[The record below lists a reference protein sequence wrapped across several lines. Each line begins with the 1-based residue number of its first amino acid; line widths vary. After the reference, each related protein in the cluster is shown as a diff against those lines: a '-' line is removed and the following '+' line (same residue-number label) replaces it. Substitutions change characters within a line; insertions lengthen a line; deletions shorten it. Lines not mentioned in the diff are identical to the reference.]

1 MITAEL
7 SVAIA
12 FVIFVVLVAWKGTK
26 RITAG
31 LDQRADAIRKQLD
44 ETQNLREEA
53 QAALASY
60 QRQQRDAL
68 VEATEI
74 VAQAKVDAERLKTQ
88 AEVVLTATLK
98 RREEQAVERIAQAEA
113 TALKDVRDQA
123 IDLAIGVATKLI
135 EDKMTKKVQNDLV
148 KDASDDLMKKFHH
161 YITYKKSLFKINC
174 D

>member
-1 MITAEL
+1 MTITPDI

-26 RITAG
+26 KLTAG

-68 VEATEI
+68 AEADEI
-74 VAQAKVDAERLKTQ
+74 VAQAKADAERMKVQ
-88 AEVVLTATLK
+88 AENALTATIK

-113 TALKDVRDQA
+113 TAIKDVRDQA
-123 IDLAIGVATKLI
+123 IELAIGVATKI
-135 EDKMTKKVQNDLV
+135 ITEKMTKTVQNELV
-148 KDASDDLMKKFHH
+148 KDASEDLLKKFQH
-161 YITYKKSLFKINC
+161 
-174 D
+174 

>member
-1 MITAEL
+1 MTITPDI

-12 FVIFVVLVAWKGTK
+12 FVIFIVLVAWKGTK
-26 RITAG
+26 KLTAG

-68 VEATEI
+68 AEADEI
-74 VAQAKVDAERLKTQ
+74 VAQAKVDAERLKVQ
-88 AEVVLTATLK
+88 AETVLTATIK

-113 TALKDVRDQA
+113 TAIKDVRDQA
-123 IDLAIGVATKLI
+123 IELAIGVATKI
-135 EDKMTKKVQNDLV
+135 ITEKMTKTVQNELV
-148 KDASDDLMKKFHH
+148 KDASEDLLKKFQH
-161 YITYKKSLFKINC
+161 
-174 D
+174 

>member
-1 MITAEL
+1 MTITPDI

-12 FVIFVVLVAWKGTK
+12 FVIFIVLVVWKGTK
-26 RITAG
+26 KLTAG

-68 VEATEI
+68 AEADEI
-74 VAQAKVDAERLKTQ
+74 VAQAKVDAERLKVQ
-88 AEVVLTATLK
+88 AENVLTATIK

-113 TALKDVRDQA
+113 TAIKDVRDQA
-123 IDLAIGVATKLI
+123 IELAIGVATKI
-135 EDKMTKKVQNDLV
+135 ITEKMTKTVQNELV
-148 KDASDDLMKKFHH
+148 KDASEDLIKKFQH
-161 YITYKKSLFKINC
+161 
-174 D
+174 

>member
-1 MITAEL
+1 MTITPDI

-26 RITAG
+26 KLTAG

-68 VEATEI
+68 AEADEI
-74 VAQAKVDAERLKTQ
+74 VAQAKADDERLKVQ
-88 AEVVLTATLK
+88 ADNFLTATIK

-113 TALKDVRDQA
+113 TAIKDVRDQA
-123 IDLAIGVATKLI
+123 IELAIGVATKI
-135 EDKMTKKVQNDLV
+135 ITEKMTKTVQNELV
-148 KDASDDLMKKFHH
+148 KDASEDL
-161 YITYKKSLFKINC
+161 ILSLIHI
-174 D
+174 

>member
-1 MITAEL
+1 MTITPDI

-26 RITAG
+26 KLTAG

-68 VEATEI
+68 AEADEI
-74 VAQAKVDAERLKTQ
+74 VAQAKADAERLKVQ
-88 AEVVLTATLK
+88 AENVLTATIK

-113 TALKDVRDQA
+113 TAIKDVRDQA
-123 IDLAIGVATKLI
+123 IELAIGVATKMI
-135 EDKMTKKVQNDLV
+135 TEKMTKTVQNELV
-148 KDASDDLMKKFHH
+148 KDASEDLIKKFQH
-161 YITYKKSLFKINC
+161 
-174 D
+174 

>member
-1 MITAEL
+1 MTITPDI

-26 RITAG
+26 KLTAG

-68 VEATEI
+68 AEADEI
-74 VAQAKVDAERLKTQ
+74 VAQAKADAERLKVQ
-88 AEVVLTATLK
+88 AENVLTATIK

-113 TALKDVRDQA
+113 TAIKDVRDQA
-123 IDLAIGVATKLI
+123 IELAIGVATKI
-135 EDKMTKKVQNDLV
+135 ITEKMTKTVQNELV
-148 KDASDDLMKKFHH
+148 KDASEDLMKKLQH
-161 YITYKKSLFKINC
+161 
-174 D
+174 

>member
-1 MITAEL
+1 MTITPDI

-26 RITAG
+26 KLTAG

-68 VEATEI
+68 AEADEI
-74 VAQAKVDAERLKTQ
+74 VAQAKADAERLKVQ
-88 AEVVLTATLK
+88 AENVLTATIK

-113 TALKDVRDQA
+113 TAIKDVRDQA
-123 IDLAIGVATKLI
+123 IELAIGVATKI
-135 EDKMTKKVQNDLV
+135 ITEKMTKTVQNDLV
-148 KDASDDLMKKFHH
+148 EDASEDLMKKFQH
-161 YITYKKSLFKINC
+161 
-174 D
+174 

>member
-1 MITAEL
+1 MTITPDI

-26 RITAG
+26 KLTAG

-68 VEATEI
+68 VEADEI
-74 VAQAKVDAERLKTQ
+74 VAQAKADAERMKVQ
-88 AEVVLTATLK
+88 AENVLTATIK

-113 TALKDVRDQA
+113 TAIKDVRDQTIA
-123 IDLAIGVATKLI
+123 LAIGVATKI
-135 EDKMTKKVQNDLV
+135 ITEKMTKTVQNELV
-148 KDASDDLMKKFHH
+148 KDASEDLMIKFQH
-161 YITYKKSLFKINC
+161 
-174 D
+174 

>member
-1 MITAEL
+1 MTITPDI

-26 RITAG
+26 KLTAG

-68 VEATEI
+68 AEADEI
-74 VAQAKVDAERLKTQ
+74 VAQAKADAERLKVQ
-88 AEVVLTATLK
+88 AENVLTATIK

-113 TALKDVRDQA
+113 TAIKDVRDQA
-123 IDLAIGVATKLI
+123 IELAIGVATKI
-135 EDKMTKKVQNDLV
+135 ITEKMSKTVQNELV
-148 KDASDDLMKKFHH
+148 KDASEDLMKKFQH
-161 YITYKKSLFKINC
+161 
-174 D
+174 

>member
-1 MITAEL
+1 MITADL

-26 RITAG
+26 WITAG
-31 LDQRADAIRKQLD
+31 LDQRAEAIRKQLD

-88 AEVVLTATLK
+88 AEVMLTATLK

-135 EDKMTKKVQNDLV
+135 EEKMTKKVQNDLV

-161 YITYKKSLFKINC
+161 
-174 D
+174 

>member
-1 MITAEL
+1 MTITPDI

-26 RITAG
+26 KLTAG

-68 VEATEI
+68 AEADEI
-74 VAQAKVDAERLKTQ
+74 VAQAKADAERLKVQ
-88 AEVVLTATLK
+88 AENVLTATIK

-113 TALKDVRDQA
+113 TAIKDVRDQA
-123 IDLAIGVATKLI
+123 IELAIGVATKMI
-135 EDKMTKKVQNDLV
+135 SEKMSKTVQNELV
-148 KDASDDLMKKFHH
+148 KDASEDLMKKFQH
-161 YITYKKSLFKINC
+161 
-174 D
+174 

>member
-88 AEVVLTATLK
+88 AEVMLTATLK

-123 IDLAIGVATKLI
+123 IDLAIGVGTKVI
-135 EDKMTKKVQNDLV
+135 EEKMTKKVQNDLV

-161 YITYKKSLFKINC
+161 
-174 D
+174 

>member
-1 MITAEL
+1 MTITPDI

-26 RITAG
+26 KLTAG

-68 VEATEI
+68 AEADEI
-74 VAQAKVDAERLKTQ
+74 VAQAKADAERMKVQ
-88 AEVVLTATLK
+88 AENVLTATIK

-113 TALKDVRDQA
+113 TAIKDVRDQA
-123 IDLAIGVATKLI
+123 IELAIGVATKI
-135 EDKMTKKVQNDLV
+135 ITEKMTKTVQNELV
-148 KDASDDLMKKFHH
+148 KDASEDLMKKFQH
-161 YITYKKSLFKINC
+161 
-174 D
+174 

>member
-1 MITAEL
+1 MNITPDI

-26 RITAG
+26 KLTAG

-68 VEATEI
+68 AEADEI
-74 VAQAKVDAERLKTQ
+74 VAQAKADAERLKVQ
-88 AEVVLTATLK
+88 AENVLTATIK

-113 TALKDVRDQA
+113 TAIKDVRDQA
-123 IDLAIGVATKLI
+123 IELAIGVATKI
-135 EDKMTKKVQNDLV
+135 ITEKMTKTVQNELV
-148 KDASDDLMKKFHH
+148 KDASEDLMKKFQH
-161 YITYKKSLFKINC
+161 
-174 D
+174 

>member
-1 MITAEL
+1 MTITPDI

-26 RITAG
+26 KLTAG
-31 LDQRADAIRKQLD
+31 LDQRAEAIRKQLD

-68 VEATEI
+68 AEADEI
-74 VAQAKVDAERLKTQ
+74 IAQAKVDAERLKVQ
-88 AEVVLTATLK
+88 AETVLTATIK

-113 TALKDVRDQA
+113 TAIKDVRDQA
-123 IDLAIGVATKLI
+123 IELAIGVATKI
-135 EDKMTKKVQNDLV
+135 ITEKMTKTVQNELV
-148 KDASDDLMKKFHH
+148 KDASEDLLKKFQH
-161 YITYKKSLFKINC
+161 
-174 D
+174 

>member
-1 MITAEL
+1 MTITPDI

-12 FVIFVVLVAWKGTK
+12 FVVFVVLVAWKGTK
-26 RITAG
+26 KLTAG

-68 VEATEI
+68 AEADEI
-74 VAQAKVDAERLKTQ
+74 VAQAKADAERMKVQ
-88 AEVVLTATLK
+88 AENVLTATIK

-113 TALKDVRDQA
+113 TAIKDVRDQA
-123 IDLAIGVATKLI
+123 IELAIGVATKI
-135 EDKMTKKVQNDLV
+135 ITEKMTKTVQNELV
-148 KDASDDLMKKFHH
+148 KDASEDLMKKFQH
-161 YITYKKSLFKINC
+161 
-174 D
+174 

>member
-1 MITAEL
+1 MTITPDI

-26 RITAG
+26 KLTAG

-68 VEATEI
+68 AEADEI
-74 VAQAKVDAERLKTQ
+74 VAQAKADAERLKVQ
-88 AEVVLTATLK
+88 AETVLTATIK

-113 TALKDVRDQA
+113 TAIKDVRDQA
-123 IDLAIGVATKLI
+123 IELAIGVATKI
-135 EDKMTKKVQNDLV
+135 ITEKMTKTVQNELV
-148 KDASDDLMKKFHH
+148 KDASEDLMKKFQH
-161 YITYKKSLFKINC
+161 
-174 D
+174 

>member
-161 YITYKKSLFKINC
+161 
-174 D
+174 

>member
-1 MITAEL
+1 MTITPDI

-26 RITAG
+26 KLTAG

-68 VEATEI
+68 AEADEI
-74 VAQAKVDAERLKTQ
+74 VARAKADAERLKVQ
-88 AEVVLTATLK
+88 AENVLTATIK

-113 TALKDVRDQA
+113 TAIKDVRDQA
-123 IDLAIGVATKLI
+123 IELAIGVATKI
-135 EDKMTKKVQNDLV
+135 ITEKMTKTVQNELV
-148 KDASDDLMKKFHH
+148 KDASEDLIKKFQH
-161 YITYKKSLFKINC
+161 
-174 D
+174 

>member
-1 MITAEL
+1 MTITPDI

-26 RITAG
+26 KLTAG

-60 QRQQRDAL
+60 QRQPRDAL
-68 VEATEI
+68 AEADEI
-74 VAQAKVDAERLKTQ
+74 VAQAKADAERLKVQ
-88 AEVVLTATLK
+88 AETVLTATIK

-113 TALKDVRDQA
+113 TAIKDVRDQA
-123 IDLAIGVATKLI
+123 IELAIGVATKI
-135 EDKMTKKVQNDLV
+135 ITEKMTKTVQNELV
-148 KDASDDLMKKFHH
+148 KDASEDLMKKFQH
-161 YITYKKSLFKINC
+161 
-174 D
+174 

>member
-31 LDQRADAIRKQLD
+31 LDQRAEAIRKQLD

-88 AEVVLTATLK
+88 AEVMLTATLK

-135 EDKMTKKVQNDLV
+135 EEKMTKKVQNDLV

-161 YITYKKSLFKINC
+161 
-174 D
+174 

>member
-26 RITAG
+26 KITAG
-31 LDQRADAIRKQLD
+31 LDQRAEAIRKQLD

-68 VEATEI
+68 IEADEI

-88 AEVVLTATLK
+88 AEEVLTVTLK

-123 IDLAIGVATKLI
+123 IELAIGVATKLI

-161 YITYKKSLFKINC
+161 
-174 D
+174 

>member
-1 MITAEL
+1 MTITPDI

-26 RITAG
+26 KLTAG

-68 VEATEI
+68 AEADEI
-74 VAQAKVDAERLKTQ
+74 VAQAKVDAERLKVQ
-88 AEVVLTATLK
+88 AENVLTATIK

-113 TALKDVRDQA
+113 TAIKDVRDQA
-123 IDLAIGVATKLI
+123 IELAIGVATKI
-135 EDKMTKKVQNDLV
+135 ITEKMTKTVQNELV
-148 KDASDDLMKKFHH
+148 KDASEDLIKKFQH
-161 YITYKKSLFKINC
+161 
-174 D
+174 

>member
-1 MITAEL
+1 MTITPDI

-26 RITAG
+26 KLTAG

-68 VEATEI
+68 AEADEI
-74 VAQAKVDAERLKTQ
+74 VAQAKADAERLKVQ
-88 AEVVLTATLK
+88 AENVLTATIK
-98 RREEQAVERIAQAEA
+98 RREEQAVERMPK
-113 TALKDVRDQA
+113 LKP
-123 IDLAIGVATKLI
+123 LLS
-135 EDKMTKKVQNDLV
+135 KMFEIKRLNSRSGLRQR
-148 KDASDDLMKKFHH
+148 S
-161 YITYKKSLFKINC
+161 
-174 D
+174 

>member
-1 MITAEL
+1 MTITPEI

-12 FVIFVVLVAWKGTK
+12 FVILVVLVAWKGTK
-26 RITAG
+26 KLTAG

-68 VEATEI
+68 AEADEI
-74 VAQAKVDAERLKTQ
+74 VAQAKADAERLKVQ
-88 AEVVLTATLK
+88 AENVLTATIK

-113 TALKDVRDQA
+113 TAIKDVRDQA
-123 IDLAIGVATKLI
+123 IELAIGVATKI
-135 EDKMTKKVQNDLV
+135 ITEKMTKTVQNELV
-148 KDASDDLMKKFHH
+148 KDASEDLMKKFQH
-161 YITYKKSLFKINC
+161 
-174 D
+174 